1 MGTTDRTF
9 DVVEFA
15 TKRLG
20 AAGRSLSEATRLF
33 GMPIGRRYIQRL
45 GIIRATDHFR
55 ELYGHRALP
64 LHPLTRGDRS
74 GQYGMTLTAN
84 FRLIL
89 ERISEDKVRVLDVED
104 YHGD

>member
-1 MGTTDRTF
+1 MEI
-9 DVVEFA
+9 EFA
-15 TKRLG
+15 TNRLS

-33 GMPIGRRYIQRL
+33 GVPFGRRYIQRL

-55 ELYGHRALP
+55 ELHGHRALR
-64 LHPLTRGDRS
+64 LHQLRGDRS
-74 GQYGMTLTAN
+74 GQYGMTLSTN

>member
-1 MGTTDRTF
+1 M
-9 DVVEFA
+9 EIWFA
-15 TKRLG
+15 TNRLG

-33 GMPIGRRYIQRL
+33 GVPISRRHLKRL

-55 ELYGHRALP
+55 ELYGHRALR
-64 LHPLTRGDRS
+64 LHPLRGDRS
-74 GQYGMTLTAN
+74 GQYGMTLSAN